1 MNYTFNQLRIFQKVC
16 ETGSITR
23 AAEELHLTQPAVSIQ
38 LRNFQ
43 DQFDI
48 PLTEVVSKRLHIT
61 EFGRRILTI
70 ADTILMEASAIEQ
83 QSVAFRGK
91 LTGTLKIAVVSTGKY
106 IMPYFLSGF
115 MKQHPGIDLQLD
127 VSNKSLVTTGLER
140 NETDF
145 SLVSVLPKNLRLK
158 KIVLMENKLHL
169 VGNNDKPWR
178 TRPYGSEVFE
188 SNPLI
193 YREKGSATRAAM
205 EHFLT
210 KLNAPLSK
218 KIELTSNEAV
228 KQAVIAGLGISI
240 MPLIGI
246 RNELRS
252 GQLRLIPVKGLPI
265 RTMWN
270 LVWPEGKKHSPV
282 ASAFAAY
289 LVSEKEAIIR
299 KYFGDGES
307 V

>member
-140 NETDF
+140 
-145 SLVSVLPKNLRLK
+145 
-158 KIVLMENKLHL
+158 
-169 VGNNDKPWR
+169 
-178 TRPYGSEVFE
+178 
-188 SNPLI
+188 
-193 YREKGSATRAAM
+193 
-205 EHFLT
+205 
-210 KLNAPLSK
+210 
-218 KIELTSNEAV
+218 
-228 KQAVIAGLGISI
+228 
-240 MPLIGI
+240 
-246 RNELRS
+246 
-252 GQLRLIPVKGLPI
+252 
-265 RTMWN
+265 
-270 LVWPEGKKHSPV
+270 
-282 ASAFAAY
+282 
-289 LVSEKEAIIR
+289 
-299 KYFGDGES
+299 
-307 V
+307 